1 MDIGR
6 AWTSEKV
13 LIFLGKVD
21 YGFVG
26 LLSGVE
32 YI

>member
-6 AWTSEKV
+6 ASTSEKV

-21 YGFVG
+21 YGFVA
-26 LLSGVE
+26 LFFGVE